1 MSITQMPK
9 PGLTTDEVAKLLNVT
24 PKRVRELVRENLL
37 DAAELLPRLWYYSF
51 DAVERC
57 RLVMRTASGKT

>member
-1 MSITQMPK
+1 MPK

-37 DAAELLPRLWYYSF
+37 DAHELLPRLWYYSF

-57 RLVMRTASGKT
+57 RLALRAAREKK

>member
-1 MSITQMPK
+1 MHK
-9 PGLTTDEVAKLLNVT
+9 PGLTTDDVAKLLNVT

-37 DAAELLPRLWYYSF
+37 DACELLPRFWYYSF

-57 RLVMRTASGKT
+57 RLALRTAGEKK